1 MLMQLSGRLQR
12 IAELIR
18 PGDRIIDVGTDH
30 AYIPI
35 WLLLQ
40 EPSAT
45 AIATDIRSGPLE
57 RARTDAVYYGVAD
70 RLTLLLCDGLS
81 LCAPDDADTVI
92 LAGMGGETMIGI
104 LSAAPWTLDK
114 RLILQ
119 PQTKQDELRAWL
131 GANGYAI
138 KDAVLAY
145 DTGRIYLVWCVEAG
159 EMPPFHGVDGALL
172 SRRDPLLKPWLSEQI
187 KRLRKRLNGVL
198 QARAENAE
206 LTEALQSQLEALG
219 KYYREVETW
228 QV

>member
-1 MLMQLSGRLQR
+1 MQLSGRLQR
-12 IAELIR
+12 IADFVR

-40 EPSAT
+40 DPNAT

-57 RARTDAVYYGVAD
+57 RAGADAAYYGVAE
-70 RLTLLLCDGLS
+70 RLKLLLCDGLA

-104 LSAAPWTLDK
+104 LSAAPWTREK

-119 PQTKQDELRAWL
+119 PQTKQAELRAWL
-131 GANGYAI
+131 GENGCAI
-138 KDAVLAY
+138 VDAALAY

-159 EMPPFHGVDGALL
+159 EMPAFHGVDAALL
-172 SRRDPLLKPWLSEQI
+172 TRRDPLLKPWLSEQI
-187 KRLRKRLNGVL
+187 KRLRKQLSGVR
-198 QARAENAE
+198 QAKSERSAQAEKLERSLSE
-206 LTEALQSQLEALG
+206 LETIYQEA
-219 KYYREVETW
+219 ETW
-228 QV
+228 QA